1 LDKSKFYQRVTQ
13 QAIALVESESDL
25 IANLANISSLLNM
38 ELDQINWVGFYL
50 LKESELVLGPFH
62 GNPAC
67 TRIPVGAGV
76 CGTAVKNETTIRVDD
91 VHQFEGHIA
100 CDSQSNSEIVVPF
113 YIGGKVAGVLDID
126 SPKNERFDAEDQIG
140 LENLIKELQKQF

>member
-1 LDKSKFYQRVTQ
+1 MDKSKFYQRVTQ

-38 ELDQINWVGFYL
+38 ELEQINWVGFYL

-76 CGTAVKNETTIRVDD
+76 CGTAVQNETTIRVDD

-113 YIGGKVAGVLDID
+113 YVGGKVVGVLDID
-126 SPKNERFDAEDQIG
+126 SPKNQRFDAEDQIG

>member
-1 LDKSKFYQRVTQ
+1 MDKSKFYQRVTQ

>member
-1 LDKSKFYQRVTQ
+1 MEKSKLYQRITD
-13 QAIALVESESDL
+13 QAVALIENESDL
-25 IANLANISSLLNM
+25 VANLANISSLLNM
-38 ELDQINWVGFYL
+38 ELEQINWVGFYL
-50 LKESELVLGPFH
+50 LKEDELVLGPFH

-67 TRIPVGAGV
+67 TRIPVGSGV
-76 CGTAVKNETTIRVDD
+76 CGTAVKNEITIRVSD

-113 YIGGKVAGVLDID
+113 YVNGKIAGVLDID
-126 SPKNERFDAEDQIG
+126 SPKNERFDADDQIG